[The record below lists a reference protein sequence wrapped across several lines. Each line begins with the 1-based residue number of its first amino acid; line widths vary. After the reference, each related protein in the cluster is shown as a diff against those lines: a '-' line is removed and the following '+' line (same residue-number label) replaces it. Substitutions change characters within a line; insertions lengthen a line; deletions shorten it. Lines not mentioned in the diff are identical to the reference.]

1 MTDGLLALV
10 VKSQSNVAQST
21 ASSYNSC
28 VCFLVN
34 SHTVEAAHVDNQ
46 MSIFA
51 SKTM

>member
-10 VKSQSNVAQST
+10 VKSQSNVAQPT
-21 ASSYNSC
+21 ASSHNSC
-28 VCFLVN
+28 VCFLIN
-34 SHTVEAAHVDNQ
+34 GDTVEAAHVDDQ